1 MISLL
6 RFFQPGEQE
15 VTNKEKVMETRVFL
29 FFLILQII
37 NRGRGGG
44 MLIIPWN
51 NLISRLIL
59 NFIFFSSNTIDT
71 SYY

>member
-29 FFLILQII
+29 FNFT
-37 NRGRGGG
+37 NNKSGGG